1 MNNIIKFNHH
11 TMKQLKNDS
20 EVQIFKLLDGFF
32 VQFFN
37 NNNSEA
43 KTLSNHIMQLNSDE
57 KTLVY
62 LNDTVSNYPHMVK
75 FKNGFFYEINFSI
88 FIENTEFEN
97 KEEVI
102 NFLLKE
108 INFFTCKKNLLEE
121 KNFYVLKDELSNDDS
136 KTFFST
142 FDVNKASEASSID
155 LETLLK
161 LKVDE
166 IGFYSFNT
174 GEQTKK
180 DTEVIVKNKDI
191 INNVNEFLEQ
201 YTVELIDLSK
211 YSLKEFELFDK
222 IRFNKEN
229 KIKVGEYFH
238 KKIIDDFIHENT
250 ILEKNFKQRMLN
262 LGLKLDY
269 SEYLKMIKELELNPL
284 FFINKSKLKTEAYK
298 SVKEFNDNNII
309 VTFNSDLLHKIVE
322 LKELIINEASKRTE
336 KEINDF
342 FNCNNYQLLKFLFEE
357 IIKISNKIEKLD
369 KNDEDNEN
377 LIIDE
382 KKYIEKL
389 AYGIKE
395 RNLSH

>member
-1 MNNIIKFNHH
+1 M
-11 TMKQLKNDS
+11 
-20 EVQIFKLLDGFF
+20 
-32 VQFFN
+32 
-37 NNNSEA
+37 
-43 KTLSNHIMQLNSDE
+43 
-57 KTLVY
+57 
-62 LNDTVSNYPHMVK
+62 
-75 FKNGFFYEINFSI
+75 NFSI
-88 FIENTEFEN
+88 NIENAEFKN

-102 NFLLKE
+102 DFLLKE
-108 INFFTCKKNLLEE
+108 INFFTRKKNLLEE
-121 KNFYVLKDELSNDDS
+121 KSFYVLKDELSNDDL

-142 FDVNKASEASSID
+142 FDVNKASEAALID

-166 IGFYSFNT
+166 IGFYSFNA
-174 GEQTKK
+174 GEQIKK

-211 YSLKEFELFDK
+211 HSLKEFELFDK

-238 KKIIDDFIHENT
+238 KKIIGDFINENT

-269 SEYLKMIKELELNPL
+269 SEYLKMINELELNPL
-284 FFINKSKLKTEAYK
+284 FFINNTKLKTEAYK
-298 SVKEFNDNNII
+298 SVKEFNDNNTI

-322 LKELIINEASKRTE
+322 LKELTINEASKRTE

-357 IIKISNKIEKLD
+357 IIKTSNKIEKLD

-395 RNLSH
+395 RKLSH